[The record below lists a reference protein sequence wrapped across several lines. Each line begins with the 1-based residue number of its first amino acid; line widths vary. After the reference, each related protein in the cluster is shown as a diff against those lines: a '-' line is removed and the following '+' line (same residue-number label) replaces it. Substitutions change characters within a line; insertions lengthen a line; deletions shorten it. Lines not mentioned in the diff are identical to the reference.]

1 MAVVRVSDHLCLNVT
16 EDRVARTLLA
26 AFTQFM
32 DQDLAPW
39 FSLVLR
45 YYVPDTKGNTRFH
58 AKKKELLRS
67 IQWLLQTEL
76 LADDSHPQPLLH
88 EFDESNQKSWKVLRI
103 EWEPVIAD
111 QLRRQMTIENKWH
124 LIGRLIGS
132 TSDKPEAIEK
142 ELRHAFHAFEEEFG
156 MKISYPPRVM
166 RWNESRAGNEKMYT
180 DVIGD
185 MEKSIREAPEDYN
198 KERTLKASGQMQLL
212 FMKNVELAPAAPVT
226 FFTRLE
232 DPYAQALL
240 AFYYHCVH
248 QAREHRFSFTLTQ
261 STEKGS
267 KWSNKN
273 IRFLQTIGQQF
284 AETTETHILKDKM
297 VVKPII
303 ESCEFGEDE
312 QGRWQVRFEGTT
324 QGIKPCE
331 EWLHWF
337 KIGQIIGTVESVLE
351 RDFINQIRKEFR
363 QFVWAL
369 EDDYG
374 VKLSITRG
382 SFPWSDNVDPLLNRN
397 KDFEYWDHYDKE

>member
-1 MAVVRVSDHLCLNVT
+1 MS
-16 EDRVARTLLA
+16 
-26 AFTQFM
+26 
-32 DQDLAPW
+32 
-39 FSLVLR
+39 
-45 YYVPDTKGNTRFH
+45 
-58 AKKKELLRS
+58 
-67 IQWLLQTEL
+67 
-76 LADDSHPQPLLH
+76 
-88 EFDESNQKSWKVLRI
+88 
-103 EWEPVIAD
+103 
-111 QLRRQMTIENKWH
+111 IENKWH
-124 LIGRLIGS
+124 LVGQLISS
-132 TSDKPEAIEK
+132 TSDKPEAVEK
-142 ELRHAFHAFEEEFG
+142 ELRHAFRTFEDEFEI
-156 MKISYPPRVM
+156 KISYPPRVM
-166 RWNESRAGNEKMYT
+166 RWNESRAGDEKMYT

-185 MEKSIREAPEDYN
+185 MEKSIREAPEDCN

-248 QAREHRFSFTLTQ
+248 QTKEHRFSFTLTQ

-267 KWSNKN
+267 RWSNKN
-273 IRFLQTIGQQF
+273 IRFLQTICQQF

-312 QGRWQVRFEGTT
+312 HGRWQVRFEGTT
-324 QGIKPCE
+324 RGIKPCD

-337 KIGQIIGTVESVLE
+337 KTGQIIGTVESALE

-363 QFVWAL
+363 KFVWAL

-374 VKLSITRG
+374 VKLSITKG
-382 SFPWSDNVDPLLNRN
+382 SFPWPDNVDPLLDRI